1 MSRLCNFVSLYN
13 CRCLPSHAI
22 VKRYLLLSI
31 IDSICNIALFQEKC
45 LNTIFQSKQT
55 CYLILFGVRLS
66 WTVWCQAVLDCL
78 VSGCV
83 GLLGVR
89 LSWAVWCQAVL
100 DCLVSGCLRTAW
112 CQAVLDSLRLVFRN
126 SFGFLILVKIRWFL
140 IHQLPILSRMS
151 YK

>member
-112 CQAVLDSLRLVFRN
+112 CQAVLDCLVSGCLGLFGVRLSWTVWCQAVFGLLGVR
-126 SFGFLILVKIRWFL
+126 
-140 IHQLPILSRMS
+140 LS
-151 YK
+151 